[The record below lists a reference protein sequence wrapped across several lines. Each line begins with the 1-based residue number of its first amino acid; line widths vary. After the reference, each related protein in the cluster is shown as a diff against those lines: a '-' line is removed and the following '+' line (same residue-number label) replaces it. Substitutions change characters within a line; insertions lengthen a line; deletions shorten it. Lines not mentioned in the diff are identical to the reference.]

1 MMEFF
6 HEAES
11 WVLVAFILFV
21 ALLVYLKVPAMVG
34 GMLDERA
41 AKIAKELEEAR
52 KLREEAQAL
61 LDSYKMK
68 RNEAEAEAKAIVAQ
82 AKSDAEEYAAEAR
95 RKLAE
100 TVDRR
105 AKQAEQ
111 KIAQAEAAA
120 LKDVRNLA
128 TDIAVAAA
136 TALSANAAKG
146 DRGAALIDA
155 SISAVKTRLN

>member
-1 MMEFF
+1 MEFF

-21 ALLVYLKVPAMVG
+21 ALLVYLKVPVMVG
-34 GMLDERA
+34 RMLDERA
-41 AKIAKELEEAR
+41 AKISKELDEAR

-61 LDSYKMK
+61 LDSYKKK
-68 RNEAEAEAKAIVAQ
+68 RSEAEAEAKGIVAQ
-82 AKSDAEEYAAEAR
+82 AKSDAEEYAEEAR

-100 TVDRR
+100 TLDRR

-120 LKDVRNLA
+120 MKDVRNLA

-136 TALSANAAKG
+136 TALSATAAKG
-146 DRGAALIDA
+146 ERGSALIAD